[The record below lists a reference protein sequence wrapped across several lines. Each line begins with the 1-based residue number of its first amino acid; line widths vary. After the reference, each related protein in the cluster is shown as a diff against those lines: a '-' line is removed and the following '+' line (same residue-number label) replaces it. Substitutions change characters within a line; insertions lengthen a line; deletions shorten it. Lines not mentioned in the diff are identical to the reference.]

1 MWWPFGKKEPVI
13 EVSNQRNKGDPV
25 TMLLQEIAGKL
36 NIMELYIEDAIDMIA
51 KTIAKSEFRV
61 VKSINGKLDYE
72 KKTAYYRLN
81 IRPNGNETGFV
92 FWRKVIRKLFTED
105 EALIIIFKD
114 GSMYLAD
121 SFSKGNEVIMEKTF
135 RNVRIEANGD
145 YLSLNRTFKMNEV
158 IYLENRND
166 KARNLIQKFNE
177 MMGDMFS
184 VAMKSYRNS
193 NLSKYKVQFPG
204 TTAIKDHKTGKV
216 ISTNEYLE
224 SIKQKFNSDD
234 IEILMQNAGM
244 QFDEFKMSPKNGD
257 DLSKFVDVVMNST
270 AFAFDI
276 PVDVFI
282 GKTTEK
288 SNAMNDFI
296 TFAVEPVMEIL
307 EDGLNATGVNVID
320 YLEGE
325 RIEINRT
332 RIKHYDVLDVA
343 NGLDKLYAIGF
354 SYNSLMDLIGM
365 NRIDE
370 PWADEH
376 HITKNYTEYSAAK
389 GGDS

>member
-1 MWWPFGKKEPVI
+1 MWWPFNKKNPVI
-13 EVSNQRNKGDPV
+13 EVSKEKSDKDPV
-25 TMLLQEIAGKL
+25 TLLLQEMAGKL
-36 NIMELYIEDAIDMIA
+36 NIMELYIDDAIDMIA
-51 KTIAKSEFRV
+51 KTVAKSEFRV
-61 VKSINGKLDYE
+61 VKSVNGKLDYE

-105 EALIIIFKD
+105 EALIVIMND

-121 SFSKGNEVIMEKTF
+121 SFTKGNEVLLEKTF
-135 RNVRIEANGD
+135 RNVCIETNGD
-145 YLSLNRTFKMNEV
+145 YLSLNRTFKMKEV
-158 IYLENRND
+158 IYLENNNTKVR
-166 KARNLIQKFNE
+166 KLIHKFNE

-193 NLSKYKVQFPG
+193 NLGRYKMQIPG
-204 TTAIKDHKTGKV
+204 STAIKDHKTGKV
-216 ISTNEYLE
+216 IDTNEYLD
-224 SIKQKFNSDD
+224 SIKKKFNSDD
-234 IEILMQNAGM
+234 IEILMQSAGM
-244 QFDEFKMSPKNGD
+244 QFDEFKNTAKSGD
-257 DLSKFVDVVMNST
+257 DFTKFIDLMLNVT

-296 TFAVEPVMEIL
+296 AFAIEPVFEII

-320 YLEGE
+320 YLNGE

-376 HITKNYTEYSAAK
+376 HITKNYTEYTNTK

>member
-1 MWWPFGKKEPVI
+1 MWWPFNKKEPVMEI
-13 EVSNQRNKGDPV
+13 SKESHEKDPV
-25 TMLLQEIAGKL
+25 TLLLQELAGKL
-36 NIMELYIEDAIDMIA
+36 NIMELYIDDAIDMIA

-61 VKSINGKLDYE
+61 IKSMNGKLDYE
-72 KKTAYYRLN
+72 KKVAYYRLN
-81 IRPNGNETGFV
+81 IRPNANETGFV
-92 FWRKVIRKLFTED
+92 FWRKVIRKLFMED
-105 EALIIIFKD
+105 EALIVILND
-114 GSMYLAD
+114 SSMYLAD

-135 RNVRIEANGD
+135 RNVCIETNGD
-145 YLSLNRTFKMNEV
+145 YLHLNKTFKTKEV
-158 IYLENRND
+158 IYLENRNE
-166 KARNLIQKFNE
+166 KVRKLIQKFNE
-177 MMGDMFS
+177 MMGEMFS

-193 NLSKYKVQFPG
+193 NLSKYKMQFPG
-204 TTAIKDHKTGKV
+204 STAIKDHKTGKV
-216 ISTNEYLE
+216 IDTNEYLE

-234 IEILMQNAGM
+234 VEILMQSAGM
-244 QFDEFKMSPKNGD
+244 QFDEFKNSLKSGD
-257 DLSKFVDVVMNST
+257 DFTKFVDIMMNVT

-296 TFAVEPVMEIL
+296 TFAIEPVMEII
-307 EDGLNATGVNVID
+307 EDGLNATGVEITD
-320 YLEGE
+320 YLNGE

-365 NRIDE
+365 NRVDE

-376 HITKNYTEYSAAK
+376 HITKNYTEYTNTK